1 MGTVCVEPCP
11 HRLRPY
17 EWVGGVA
24 EHGSDGLDVRFHL
37 ANGMND
43 RGVIAIECSPYRW
56 RAFLEK
62 VAHDGDCS
70 LPPFWQRRGSTTTS
84 QRLH

>member
-1 MGTVCVEPCP
+1 
-11 HRLRPY
+11 
-17 EWVGGVA
+17 
-24 EHGSDGLDVRFHL
+24 
-37 ANGMND
+37 MND